1 MALLGPNG
9 GGKSTTVKVASACCR
24 PLAGDVRYAGRSVLG
39 ISAEEAAA
47 LGVCTIP
54 EGRGVFAN
62 LTVRENLW
70 LATGTGVAP
79 RAVEEA
85 AFARFPLLGDRRNQL
100 AGSMSG
106 GEQQMLALSR
116 ALATDPAVLLLD
128 ELSMGLAPMIVGQIY
143 ETVAQLVEE
152 GISVLVAEQFARTV
166 LPIADVA
173 AVMLNGRITAVG
185 SPADIAAD
193 LETAY
198 LGGMTTMTSTPETG
212 ATDRSAAFAAA
223 VSERKLSAARRLSR
237 QGRPHA
243 GHRLHD
249 RRESSARSWPT
260 TPLAKPQT
268 TVATSGTQIL
278 AHGVPRVHGRRHR
291 PLRRRR
297 RSPGCCGCGCS
308 ASSWRARTGWTS

>member
-1 MALLGPNG
+1 MSIAELAATDEALAASAPVLELVGVRAAYGPIEVLHGVDLAVGAGQVVALLGPNG
-9 GGKSTTVKVASACCR
+9 GGKSTTVKVAAGLMTPVS
-24 PLAGDVRYAGRSVLG
+24 GDVRYAGRSVTG
-39 ISAEEAAA
+39 IAAEDAAA

-70 LATGTGVAP
+70 LATGTG
-79 RAVEEA
+79 RERGAVEEA
-85 AFARFPLLGDRRNQL
+85 AFARFPVLADRRNQL

-128 ELSMGLAPMIVGQIY
+128 ELSMGLAPMIVARIY
-143 ETVAQLVEE
+143 DTVAQLVDD

-193 LETAY
+193 LSTAY
-198 LGGMTTMTSTPETG
+198 LGG
-212 ATDRSAAFAAA
+212 
-223 VSERKLSAARRLSR
+223 
-237 QGRPHA
+237 
-243 GHRLHD
+243 
-249 RRESSARSWPT
+249 
-260 TPLAKPQT
+260 
-268 TVATSGTQIL
+268 
-278 AHGVPRVHGRRHR
+278 
-291 PLRRRR
+291 
-297 RSPGCCGCGCS
+297 
-308 ASSWRARTGWTS
+308 